1 MNKKKEEKKTRSLA
15 AGCQCPFLSN
25 GSCLNAF
32 IHASLGSLYLI
43 APGKVCKING
53 GLDSRQSTFF
63 LPLASGLCSVQVFFP
78 FINFINV
85 T

>member
-1 MNKKKEEKKTRSLA
+1 MKKKTRSLA
-15 AGCQCPFLSN
+15 VGYQCPFLSN

-43 APGKVCKING
+43 APGNVCKING

-63 LPLASGLCSVQVFFP
+63 LQLPLDSRLGSVQVFFP
-78 FINFINV
+78 FVNFISV